1 MKNRTLITKLRQF
14 NPELKVKIV
23 ANLQYGCNENGYG
36 SGEYEGFGFSQDYTI
51 GWNDGSIE
59 VDKWDGYS
67 VGDVIEVLK
76 EKVLSKISDDDFN
89 LRPGEL
95 RNGNPEYKTT
105 WDDEKPEEDDM
116 PDDSE
121 LYNIMEIGDA
131 NYEWS
136 GASSLDIEVYY
147 ISDGS
152 DEEDET
158 IVFSLSEDETDRKP
172 DPMDPVKK
180 PTTKKSAPKKVAKK
194 TAKKK

>member
-14 NPELKVKIV
+14 NPDQQVKIT

-59 VDKWDGYS
+59 ADKWDGYS
-67 VGDVIEVLK
+67 VQDVIDVLK
-76 EKVLSKISDDDFN
+76 EKTLSKISDDDFN

-131 NYEWS
+131 NYEWK
-136 GASSLDIEVYY
+136 GASSIEIEVYY
-147 ISDGS
+147 TDHFGDDS
-152 DEEDET
+152 T
-158 IVFSLSEDETDRKP
+158 ITFTLDSDETDRKP
-172 DPMDPVKK
+172 DPLDVVKK
-180 PTTKKSAPKKVAKK
+180 PIKKAAKK
-194 TAKKK
+194 AAKKK